1 MKMDDAPVE
10 MLEKKT
16 CKCKGNCSK
25 AKENKEEPL
34 LEVFNVL
41 CDKLTLALRLTG
53 VSKIKYS
60 YLIPEIFYY
69 AIKLVLGIINFVNTN
84 ESLTNLLYVMN
95 NTKSDTKKILIR
107 ELRARNKKQE

>member
-1 MKMDDAPVE
+1 MKQDTPVE
-10 MLEKKT
+10 EKKV
-16 CKCKGNCSK
+16 CKCKCSK
-25 AKENKEEPL
+25 AKETNEESL
-34 LEVFNVL
+34 LDVFNTL
-41 CDKLTLALRLTG
+41 CDKFAIALRLSG

-60 YLIPEIFYY
+60 YLVPEIFYY

-95 NTKSDTKKILIR
+95 NTKSDAKKILIR